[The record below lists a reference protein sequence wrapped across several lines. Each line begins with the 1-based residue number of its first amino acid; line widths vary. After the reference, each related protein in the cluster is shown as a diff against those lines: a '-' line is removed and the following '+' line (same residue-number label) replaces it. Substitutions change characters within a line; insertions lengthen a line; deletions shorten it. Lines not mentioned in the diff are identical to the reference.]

1 MPEQPQ
7 APEQA
12 HAQAQAQSHTL
23 DKAPAGDTHAAK
35 GARKLAGFIVAGVL
49 AGLLLIAGVLYAA
62 PVLTINAF
70 NVTGT
75 QRLTPEQVT
84 EASGLHEGDN
94 LLRISARD
102 AAAGVA
108 ALPWADSVTVS
119 RTFPHTVDI
128 EVRERV
134 AVAFVDAPD
143 GPHLIDAQGRE
154 FVVETPPPG
163 AVRIVGLSRD
173 DEGAAARGRDMAV
186 AIVAAIPDDVRP
198 TIAEIGVADG
208 FNAILKMHDGRTV
221 EWGANEDNAN
231 KALALQTVL
240 KMEGQRWNIS
250 NPELVTRV

>member
-1 MPEQPQ
+1 MPDRTEALTHTPQ
-7 APEQA
+7 QDARP
-12 HAQAQAQSHTL
+12 
-23 DKAPAGDTHAAK
+23 AK
-35 GARKLAGFIVAGVL
+35 GARKIVGLIVAGVL
-49 AGLLLIAGVLYAA
+49 VALLLIAGVLYAA
-62 PVLTINAF
+62 PVLTISAF

-75 QRLTPEQVT
+75 QRLTPKQVV

-119 RTFPHTVDI
+119 RTLPHTVDI
-128 EVRERV
+128 EVRERE

-143 GPHLIDAQGRE
+143 GPHLIDARGRE

-186 AIVAAIPDDVRP
+186 AIVAAIPADVRP

-231 KALALQTVL
+231 KALVLQTVL
-240 KMEGQRWNIS
+240 TMEGQRWNIS